1 MNAGTAYLSVAVG
14 FFVATAVKVWALRK
28 NPRDPLLRAVAATLF
43 VAAFLFVTA
52 APPNLA
58 VINAMLG
65 IPNIAA
71 PIVYSILT
79 AFDGISIVLLIH
91 WRGNEDSRVTLRQTR
106 LCLTTYATVM
116 IAIYALFALGDAPVE
131 RIRDLDTYYSGTPW
145 IREMILLYLAAHSV
159 AAVTMVHLCLRWSRQ
174 VPGTLK
180 VGLLLITA
188 GAVCMFG
195 YDLLKFTAIAARWFG
210 HDWDWLS
217 THVAFSL
224 AGFSAMLFAAGFML
238 PPIGQ
243 GVGSRWRALRRFR
256 RLQPLWLEIRP
267 EIPPTSP
274 PPMPWWQP
282 VERRLMQRERDIFDA
297 VLRLTPW
304 FDRST
309 GREVYALAM
318 AEYSEVRRARGEADA
333 CVIARAVIQKACA
346 VPALASEHRW
356 TVSSIEDSEDLVD
369 MSAAMLSSP
378 RVEGARRSTAPAEH
392 GA

>member
-1 MNAGTAYLSVAVG
+1 MNAGTAYLSVAAG
-14 FFVATAVKVWALRK
+14 FFVATAIKLWALRK
-28 NPRDPLLRAVAATLF
+28 NPRDPLLRAVTATLF

-58 VINAMLG
+58 VINEMLG

-91 WRGNEDSRVTLRQTR
+91 WRGNEDARVTLRQTR

-116 IAIYALFALGDAPVE
+116 VAICVLFALGDAPVE
-131 RIRDLDTYYSGTPW
+131 RLRDLDTYYSSTPW
-145 IREMILLYLAAHSV
+145 IREMILLYLTAHTV
-159 AAVTMVHLCLRWSRQ
+159 AAVTLVLLCLRWSRK

-180 VGLLLITA
+180 AGLLLITA
-188 GAVCMFG
+188 GAVIMFG
-195 YDLLKFTAIAARWFG
+195 YDLLKFTAIFARWLG
-210 HDWDWLS
+210 HDWDSLS
-217 THVAFSL
+217 TDVAFSL
-224 AGFSAMLFAAGFML
+224 AGFSAFLFSAGFML

-282 VERRLMQRERDIFDA
+282 VKRRLMQRETDIFDA

-304 FDRST
+304 FDQST
-309 GREVYALAM
+309 GTEIYALAL
-318 AEYSEVRRARGEADA
+318 AEYSEARRARGEADA
-333 CVIARAVIQKACA
+333 CVIARAVIRKGYA
-346 VPALASEHRW
+346 VPALAPERRW

-369 MSAAMLSSP
+369 MSAAMLCSR
-378 RVEGARRSTAPAEH
+378 RVEVTRRSSALAEH
-392 GA
+392 RA

>member
-1 MNAGTAYLSVAVG
+1 MNAGTAYLSVAAG
-14 FFVATAVKVWALRK
+14 FIVATAVKLWALRK
-28 NPRDPLLRAVAATLF
+28 KPGDPLLRAVAATLF

-58 VINAMLG
+58 IINEMLG
-65 IPNIAA
+65 IPNVAA
-71 PIVYSILT
+71 PIVYSILS

-91 WRGNEDSRVTLRQTR
+91 WRGNEDARVTLRQTR
-106 LCLTTYATVM
+106 LCLTTYAAVIVATW
-116 IAIYALFALGDAPVE
+116 ALFALGDAPVE
-131 RIRDLDTYYSGTPW
+131 RLRDLDTYYSSTPW

-159 AAVTMVHLCLRWSRQ
+159 AAVTMVLLCLRWSRQ

-180 VGLLLITA
+180 AGLLLITA

-195 YDLLKFTAIAARWFG
+195 YDLLKFTAIVARWLG

-217 THVAFSL
+217 TNAAFSL
-224 AGFSAMLFAAGFML
+224 AGFSALLIFAGFML

-267 EIPPTSP
+267 EIPPASP

-297 VLRLTPW
+297 ILRLTPW
-304 FDRST
+304 FDRSAGT
-309 GREVYALAM
+309 EVYALAL
-318 AEYSEVRRARGEADA
+318 AEHSEVRRARGEADA
-333 CVIARAVIQKACA
+333 SVIARAVVQKGYA
-346 VPALASEHRW
+346 VPALAPEHRW

-369 MSAAMLSSP
+369 MSAAMLRSP
-378 RVEGARRSTAPAEH
+378 QVEAARQSTARAEH

>member
-58 VINAMLG
+58 VINEMVG

-116 IAIYALFALGDAPVE
+116 MAIYALFALGDAPVE
-131 RIRDLDTYYSGTPW
+131 RLRDLDTYYSSTPW
-145 IREMILLYLAAHSV
+145 IREMILLYLAAHTV
-159 AAVTMVHLCLRWSRQ
+159 AAVTMVLLCLRWSRQ

-180 VGLLLITA
+180 VGLLLIAA

-195 YDLLKFTAIAARWFG
+195 YDLLKFTAIVARWLG
-210 HDWDWLS
+210 HDWDSLS
-217 THVAFSL
+217 TDVAFSL
-224 AGFSAMLFAAGFML
+224 AGFSALLVSAGFML

-243 GVGSRWRALRRFR
+243 GAGSRWRALRRFR

-267 EIPPTSP
+267 EVPPTSP

-309 GREVYALAM
+309 GTEIYALAL
-318 AEYSEVRRARGEADA
+318 AEYSEIRRARVEADA
-333 CVIARAVIQKACA
+333 CVIARAVIRKGDA
-346 VPALASEHRW
+346 VPALTPERRW
-356 TVSSIEDSEDLVD
+356 TVSSIEDAEDLVD
-369 MSAAMLSSP
+369 MSAAMLRSP
-378 RVEGARRSTAPAEH
+378 RVQVTRQSLALADHSA
-392 GA
+392 

>member
-1 MNAGTAYLSVAVG
+1 MNAGTAYLSVAAG
-14 FFVATAVKVWALRK
+14 FLVATAVKAWALRK

-58 VINAMLG
+58 VMNRVIG
-65 IPNIAA
+65 IPNVAA

-91 WRGNEDSRVTLRQTR
+91 WRGNEDSRVTVRQTR
-106 LCLTTYATVM
+106 LCLTTYAAVM
-116 IAIYALFALGDAPVE
+116 IALYALFALGDAPVE
-131 RIRDLDTYYSGTPW
+131 RLRDLDTYYAGTPW
-145 IREMILLYLAAHSV
+145 IREMILLYLAAHTV
-159 AAVTMVHLCLRWSRQ
+159 AAVTMVVLCLRWSRK

-195 YDLLKFTAIAARWFG
+195 YDLLKFTAIVARWLG
-210 HDWDWLS
+210 HDWDSLS
-217 THVAFSL
+217 TNVAFSL
-224 AGFSAMLFAAGFML
+224 AGFSALLIAAGFML

-304 FDRST
+304 FDQST
-309 GREVYALAM
+309 GSEVYALAL
-318 AEYSEVRRARGEADA
+318 AEHSGFRRARGEADA
-333 CVIARAVIQKACA
+333 SVIARAVIQKGHA
-346 VPALASEHRW
+346 VPALAPDHRW

-369 MSAAMLSSP
+369 MSAAMLNSL
-378 RVEGARRSTAPAEH
+378 RVEATRRSTARAEQR
-392 GA
+392 A